1 MLVTDKI
8 EKTAEVA
15 IEVIDT
21 VAEATEKV
29 AGEVADAF
37 PGNED
42 LKEAASKIKAVT
54 DAIKEDA
61 DKAQALI
68 HKVWLNYAIYC
79 CLSTTGSFRCWYCSM
94 AQSCKLPF
102 LVPYY
107 TG

>member
-1 MLVTDKI
+1 MRASILIATLPVTDKI

-42 LKEAASKIKAVT
+42 LKEAASKIKTVT
-54 DAIKEDA
+54 DEIEEDA
-61 DKAQALI
+61 EKAEALI
-68 HKVWLNYAIYC
+68 HKVSLI
-79 CLSTTGSFRCWYCSM
+79 T
-94 AQSCKLPF
+94 QSVAF
-102 LVPYY
+102 
-107 TG
+107 